1 LRQQRDQLVELL
13 AAADEVAHRHG
24 HRPRSPVLFTAGSS
38 RLREEPLAQQQ
49 SEVGG
54 KQVLELVSGPERLV
68 RDVATAR
75 MTSSIVTSRG
85 SRSGAGAFRYTRRAI
100 PEACRSSSSSPET
113 SIPGATQ
120 PYRCQYS
127 PTKMWLCRR

>member
-54 KQVLELVSGPERLV
+54 KQVLELVSSPESLV
-68 RDVATAR
+68 RDVARRSHDVEHRHQPRFAIR
-75 MTSSIVTSRG
+75 CRRLQIHQAGHSRG
-85 SRSGAGAFRYTRRAI
+85 VPQLVLEPRDVHPRRDPAV
-100 PEACRSSSSSPET
+100 PLPV
-113 SIPGATQ
+113 Q
-120 PYRCQYS
+120 PDEDG
-127 PTKMWLCRR
+127 LCRR